1 MSMEECMEAL
11 LLHADVSPAITST
24 GWSLLLLPFASL
36 LPSFYVIKDSWR
48 CCHLRSVWK
57 ELEKENQEFFRAYR
71 RVPPLSVGQRRR
83 GSQIVAYDLRVKIPR
98 SFKGSSLSLVG
109 FLASSVLPILPR
121 LRPFGDRNMEP
132 LCRTAHRHPFHLP
145 LFPKPLLSS
154 PPFLKPFLCSSSPK
168 LCPSLRASC
177 SSKSS
182 SNSLAPVIKIAS
194 VAAATSI
201 AAAAF
206 FLARLCPPALA
217 AAPPAPA
224 VQSDALPSD
233 GSSET
238 TPLTEAEKERI
249 LEERLA
255 SHPDDVRSLRA
266 LMELKVKAGRLVD
279 AIGIVDRLIAL
290 EPAEKDLP
298 LLKSHLQSYDG
309 DTETA
314 KRGFEELLEKDP
326 FLVEAYHGL
335 VMATSQS
342 EDDGD
347 LDAILKRVEDA
358 MELCKKARR
367 KEDLRDFKLLMAQI
381 KVIEGKYEDSL
392 KIYQELVKEEP
403 RDFRPYLCQGIIY
416 TLLRKKDEAEKQF
429 QKYRRL
435 VPKGHPYAQYF
446 DDNMIAMKVFGQMD
460 ENRRKAA
467 LKN

>member
-1 MSMEECMEAL
+1 
-11 LLHADVSPAITST
+11 
-24 GWSLLLLPFASL
+24 
-36 LPSFYVIKDSWR
+36 
-48 CCHLRSVWK
+48 
-57 ELEKENQEFFRAYR
+57 
-71 RVPPLSVGQRRR
+71 
-83 GSQIVAYDLRVKIPR
+83 
-98 SFKGSSLSLVG
+98 
-109 FLASSVLPILPR
+109 
-121 LRPFGDRNMEP
+121 MEP

-145 LFPKPLLSS
+145 LFSKPLISS
-154 PPFLKPFLCSSSPK
+154 PPLLKPFPCSSSTKP
-168 LCPSLRASC
+168 CPSLRASC

-201 AAAAF
+201 AAAAL
-206 FLARLCPPALA
+206 FLARLCPPALAAAAA

-233 GSSET
+233 ASSET

-249 LEERLA
+249 LEERLD

-266 LMELKVKAGRLVD
+266 LMELKVKAGKLAE

-298 LLKSHLQSYDG
+298 LLKAHLQSYDG

-335 VMATSQS
+335 IMATSQS

-381 KVIEGKYEDSL
+381 RVIEGRYEDSL
-392 KIYQELVKEEP
+392 KIYKELVKEEP

-429 QKYRRL
+429 QTYRRL